1 MAKIGAGWLKT
12 KEDGTQF
19 ISIKID
25 EELLPLTITEK
36 QSLTLFER
44 PVTENTT
51 ENSPHYTLSIFSKDK
66 KENK

>member
-19 ISIKID
+19 ISLKID

-36 QSLTLFER
+36 QSLILFER
-44 PVTENTT
+44 QAGEITS

-66 KENK
+66 KEK

>member
-1 MAKIGAGWLKT
+1 MAKIGAGWIKY
-12 KEDGTQF
+12 KDDGKQF

-25 EELLPLTITEK
+25 EELLPLTITDK

-44 PVTENTT
+44 QATENTT
-51 ENSPHYTLSIFSKDK
+51 ENSPQYTLSIFSKEK